1 MHGLCHL
8 VAGGHAGKKSANK
21 KRKLPAGTCFVS
33 TANSFRGGEE
43 NRQGL
48 VAGLL
53 LRSKAETS
61 SQRDDTARESARNRA
76 EI

>member
-8 VAGGHAGKKSANK
+8 VAWGTQEKIRKKK
-21 KRKLPAGTCFVS
+21 KLPAGTCFVS

-43 NRQGL
+43 DRQGL

-61 SQRDDTARESARNRA
+61 SQRDDTARESACNRA